1 MPSAANRRVEL
12 NAKEYDEETGMY
24 YYGARYY
31 EPRLSL
37 WMSCDPKQEKYPNVN
52 SYCYANNNPI
62 IFIDTNGK
70 EGIVVSGQH
79 GGTMQN
85 REHFLIN
92 GLDRAKRALSHR
104 HSKKEAVTWIVFS
117 ESDTDYGYTKKE
129 LEKYKQQAQKNGI
142 NMIVV
147 DDADDIVKYINNKN
161 GGKSRENDKI
171 SSFYYVGHATPGDL
185 NVGYNGGWLF
195 DGDEFDADQLNS
207 DAFSKGTWVNVTAAC
222 RTAVSGYIEESIV
235 EQFSKKLD
243 STSKVFGS
251 DVRTFFGGGVRSD
264 SQLLEKNKGHQVK
277 QNGKK

>member
-1 MPSAANRRVEL
+1 
-12 NAKEYDEETGMY
+12 MY